1 MKNGIVIWDGKVCF
15 NCVFNFLFIFLG
27 VGVLFLFCMRED
39 YKLMLE
45 ISKRNY
51 SFFVVLGCCEVVI
64 RNIVGTMI

>member
-1 MKNGIVIWDGKVCF
+1 M
-15 NCVFNFLFIFLG
+15 FNFLFIFLG

-39 YKLMLE
+39 YKFMLE

-64 RNIVGTMI
+64 RNIVGMMI